1 LLAHYVLNTKE
12 DRSSEF
18 YGFERMQL
26 DEALS
31 RLRELEKEIKKFNR
45 TTSYRP
51 HTIYTLLD
59 PARVHAIRKDLEQRL
74 QTIFRSSTM
83 SNLQPGFPGSD
94 QDQ

>member
-1 LLAHYVLNTKE
+1 MLNTKE